1 MKAAYSTLSWGVVGI
16 GISICQDLSRPSQ
29 GIIVAVKA
37 NCRAKREV
45 VYMFLISA
53 IRSYFTFLN
62 FRAYFSLRN
71 STLASRNYSYH
82 LKILKKNILLSV
94 QQSTTAAYSKL
105 RMFDGKTCHVCK
117 PNYNVFYRSIQI
129 VYEDRT
135 FPIPCSSISLLSWV
149 QNCEG

>member
-1 MKAAYSTLSWGVVGI
+1 MKAVYSTLSWGVVGT
-16 GISICQDLSRPSQ
+16 GISISQDLSRPSQ
-29 GIIVAVKA
+29 GIIIAVKA

-45 VYMFLISA
+45 VYTFLISA

-62 FRAYFSLRN
+62 FRAYFSPRN

-105 RMFDGKTCHVCK
+105 WMFDGKTCHVCN
-117 PNYNVFYRSIQI
+117 PNYNVFFPHVYILRSNRSTVIQFT
-129 VYEDRT
+129 EA
-135 FPIPCSSISLLSWV
+135 FK
-149 QNCEG
+149 